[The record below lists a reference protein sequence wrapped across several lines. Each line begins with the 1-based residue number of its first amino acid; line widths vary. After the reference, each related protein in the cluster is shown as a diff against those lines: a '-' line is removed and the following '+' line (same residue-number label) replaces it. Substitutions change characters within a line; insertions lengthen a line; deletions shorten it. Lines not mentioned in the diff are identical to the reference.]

1 MSTTQHRLVLV
12 GGLHRSG
19 TTPLARLLAA
29 HPDVSGFAGTG
40 VKEDEGQHLQTVYPS
55 ARAYGGAGRF
65 AFSPEAHLTESSPLV
80 TPENAERLFAE
91 WSRHWDLARPV
102 LVEKSPPNL
111 VMTRFLQAL
120 FPEARFLVSVRHPVV
135 VALSTSK
142 WRGLT
147 PLRRLLEHWLTAH
160 EIFLA
165 DAPHVRRL
173 QVVHYEHLVAD
184 PAATLARVGEFLGL
198 SGPVPQESV
207 DAQRSST
214 YEQQWAD
221 LRASRNPLHRRTLS
235 RIEDELGDRLRA
247 LGYDLDDL
255 QTARGLPLTP
265 APPPTTPGS
274 RP

>member
-120 FPEARFLVSVRHPVV
+120 FPDARFLVSVRHPVV
-135 VALSTSK
+135 VALSTSR

-147 PLRRLLEHWLTAH
+147 PLRRLLEHWVAAH
-160 EIFLA
+160 ELLLQ

-173 QVVHYEHLVAD
+173 HVVHYEHLVAD
-184 PAATLARVGEFLGL
+184 PAGTLRGVGAFLDL
-198 SGPVPQESV
+198 AGPVPVESV
-207 DAQRSST
+207 DAQRSSA
-214 YEQQWAD
+214 YVQQWAE
-221 LRASRNPLHRRTLS
+221 LRRSRNPLHRRTLR
-235 RIEDELGDRLRA
+235 RIEDELGDRLRR

-265 APPPTTPGS
+265 AAPPTPPGS

>member
-55 ARAYGGAGRF
+55 ARAHGGAGRF
-65 AFSPEAHLTESSPLV
+65 AFSPKAHLTEASPLA
-80 TPENAERLFAE
+80 TPANAERLFAQ
-91 WSRHWDLARPV
+91 WSEHWDLARPV

-111 VMTRFLQAL
+111 IMTRFLQAL

-135 VALSTSK
+135 VALSTSR

-147 PLRRLLEHWLTAH
+147 PLRRLLEHWVTAH
-160 EIFLA
+160 ELFLE

-184 PAATLARVGEFLGL
+184 PAGTLRGVGEFLGL

-207 DAQRSST
+207 DARRSST

-221 LRASRNPLHRRTLS
+221 LRASRNPLHRRTLR
-235 RIEDELGDRLRA
+235 RIEDELGDRLRR

-255 QTARGLPLTP
+255 QTARGLPLP
-265 APPPTTPGS
+265 SAPPPTSPGS
-274 RP
+274 RS